1 MRNPGKAIGG
11 MLAVLG
17 LNFLVTTAWAAGYAR
32 PELLIETEELAKI
45 VNQPSV
51 RLVDAVDPAGY
62 QRAHIPGAVN
72 VFYLDLAKLDERK
85 KNGHPLS
92 NAEAERIFGE
102 AGIDN
107 NTQVIVYDGGEG
119 PSASGVWFVLEF
131 FGHKNVKVLN
141 GGFRKWLKEGRP
153 VTQDVPTVEK
163 KRFVAKEHPAKVVAR
178 DWVQKNLRGKDVVVV
193 DTRSFNEYIGK
204 DVRPGASRGGH
215 LPGAVHLEW
224 TKFSDKVNTFKAAEQ
239 LEKALQQ
246 RGITKNTKV
255 VTYCQTGI
263 GRSTD
268 MALAMRL
275 IGYDNVVEYT
285 GSWGEWCADPRPPIE
300 KGAV

>member
-1 MRNPGKAIGG
+1 MSLSGEITMRNPGKAIGG

-17 LNFLVTTAWAAGYAR
+17 VIFLVTAAWAAGYAR

-45 VNQPSV
+45 VNQPNV
-51 RLVDAVDPAGY
+51 RLIDAVDPAGY
-62 QRAHIPGAVN
+62 QRAHLPGAVN
-72 VFYLDLAKLDERK
+72 VFYLDLAKLEERK
-85 KNGHPLS
+85 KNGHPIS

-119 PSASGVWFVLEF
+119 PSASGVWFVLDF

-153 VTQDVPTVEK
+153 VTQVVPTIEK
-163 KRFVAKEHPAKVVAR
+163 KRFLAKEHPEKVVTR
-178 DWVQKNLRGKDVVVV
+178 EWVQKRLRNKDVVLV
-193 DTRSFNEYIGK
+193 DTRSFNEYIGM
-204 DVRPGASRGGH
+204 DLRPGASRGGH

-224 TKFSDKVNTFKAAEQ
+224 TRFSDKVNTFKSAAE
-239 LEKALQQ
+239 LEKVLQQ
-246 RGITKNTKV
+246 RGITRNTKV
-255 VTYCQTGI
+255 VAYCGTGL

-268 MALAMRL
+268 MVLALKL
-275 IGYDNVVEYT
+275 IGYANVV
-285 GSWGEWCADPRPPIE
+285 
-300 KGAV
+300 

>member
-1 MRNPGKAIGG
+1 MRNSGRAVARV
-11 MLAVLG
+11 LVVLG
-17 LNFLVTTAWAAGYAR
+17 FGFLATTAWAAGYAR

-45 VNQPSV
+45 VNKPNV

-72 VFYLDLAKLDERK
+72 VFYVDLAKLDERK
-85 KNGHPLS
+85 KSGHPLS

-107 NTQVIVYDGGEG
+107 NTQVVVYDGGEG
-119 PSASGVWFVLEF
+119 PSASGVWFVLDF

-153 VTQDVPTVEK
+153 VTQDVPVVEK
-163 KRFVAKEHPAKVVAR
+163 KRFLAKEHPAKIITRASVE
-178 DWVQKNLRGKDVVVV
+178 KSLRAKDAVIV

-215 LPGAVHLEW
+215 IPGAVHLEW
-224 TKFSDKVNTFKAAEQ
+224 TKFSDKVNTFKTAEQ
-239 LEKALQQ
+239 LEKALKQ
-246 RGITKNTKV
+246 RGIDKNTKV

-275 IGYDNVVEYT
+275 IGYDNVAEYT
-285 GSWGEWCADPRPPIE
+285 GSWEEWSADPRLPIE
-300 KGAV
+300 K

>member
-1 MRNPGKAIGG
+1 MQTRGRAVGTV
-11 MLAVLG
+11 LAVLAFG
-17 LNFLVTTAWAAGYAR
+17 FLSVTAWAAGYAR
-32 PELLIETEELAKI
+32 PELLIETEELVKI
-45 VNQPSV
+45 ANQPNV
-51 RLVDAVDPAGY
+51 RLVDAVDPASY

-85 KNGHPLS
+85 KSGHPLS
-92 NAEAERIFGE
+92 NAEAEKIFGE

-107 NTQVIVYDGGEG
+107 NTQVVVYDGGEG
-119 PSASGVWFVLEF
+119 PSASGVWFVLDF

-141 GGFRKWLKEGRP
+141 GGFRKWMKEGRP
-153 VTQDVPTVEK
+153 VTQDVSTVEK
-163 KRFVAKEHPAKVVAR
+163 KRFLAKEHPAKIITRASVE
-178 DWVQKNLRGKDVVVV
+178 KSLRAKDAVIV

-224 TKFSDKVNTFKAAEQ
+224 TKFSDKVNTFKTADQ
-239 LEKALQQ
+239 IEKALKQ

-285 GSWGEWCADPRPPIE
+285 GSWEEWSADPRLPIE
-300 KGAV
+300 K

>member
-1 MRNPGKAIGG
+1 MQHRGRAVGSTLAI
-11 MLAVLG
+11 LA
-17 LNFLVTTAWAAGYAR
+17 FSFFSAAAWSAGYAR

-45 VNQPSV
+45 VQQPNV
-51 RLVDAVDPAGY
+51 RLVDAVDPASY

-72 VFYLDLAKLDERK
+72 VFYLELAKLEERK
-85 KNGHPLS
+85 KTGHPLS
-92 NAEAERIFGE
+92 NAEAEKIFGE

-119 PSASGVWFVLEF
+119 PSASGVWFVLDF

-141 GGFRKWLKEGRP
+141 GGFRKWLKESRA

-163 KRFVAKEHPAKVVAR
+163 KRFLAKEHPAKVVMRAS
-178 DWVQKNLRGKDVVVV
+178 VEKSLRAKDAVIV

-215 LPGAVHLEW
+215 IPGAVHLEW
-224 TKFSDKVNTFKAAEQ
+224 TKFSDKVNTFKAADQ
-239 LEKALQQ
+239 LEKALKQ
-246 RGITKNTKV
+246 RGINKDTKV

-275 IGYDNVVEYT
+275 IGYDNVAEYT
-285 GSWGEWCADPRPPIE
+285 GSWEEWSADPRLPIE
-300 KGAV
+300 K